1 MHQQREVI
9 CSFVSDF
16 QDASSEGLL
25 SPSLDEISD
34 SKMGSLLGKA
44 HGLQVPGSL
53 VACAN
58 DPSFEAVPSSEPH
71 TLTLLIFIALFLRA

>member
-16 QDASSEGLL
+16 QDASSGGLL

-34 SKMGSLLGKA
+34 SKMGSQLGKA

-53 VACAN
+53 VAFAN
-58 DPSFEAVPSSEPH
+58 DPSFEAVPSSEPY
-71 TLTLLIFIALFLRA
+71 TLTLLIFIASFLRA